1 MSEQFYISRT
11 AGPSEDPLKVFGAI
25 LTRANT
31 LWKHWTYPFAGF
43 GKNVSIHHR
52 CDISRTVSNRIQ
64 IGNHVYIANGSWL
77 TSPQSGLGESPSIIL
92 RDGCKIGRRCTLSGK
107 NHVEL
112 EQDVLLGPSVLI
124 MDHNHEYSDIERP
137 IYEQGVTPGGRIV
150 IERNCWL
157 GYGATILCNQGELR
171 IGRNS
176 IVGAGSVVTRSF
188 PPFSI
193 IAGSP
198 AILLKTFDQHTK
210 QWVKPNA

>member
-1 MSEQFYISRT
+1 LSERYYSSGNV
-11 AGPSEDPLKVFGAI
+11 GPAEDPVKIIASI
-25 LTRANT
+25 LTKANT
-31 LWKHWTYPFAGF
+31 VWKRSTYPFAGF
-43 GKNVSIHHR
+43 GKRVSIHHR
-52 CDISRTVSNRIQ
+52 CDISRTVANRIK
-64 IGNHVYIANGSWL
+64 IGNDVYIANGSWL
-77 TSPQSGLGESPSIIL
+77 ACPERAYDLPPSIIL
-92 RDGCKIGRRCTLSGK
+92 GNGCKIGRRCTLSGK

-124 MDHNHEYSDIERP
+124 MDHNHEYSDLERP
-137 IYEQGVTPGGRIV
+137 IYEQGVTPGGRII
-150 IERNCWL
+150 IEKNCWL

-176 IVGAGSVVTRSF
+176 IVGAGAVVTRSF

-198 AILLKTFDQHTK
+198 AVLLKTFDQHTT